1 MFLVVSFYYSYSR
14 PSLCETRTYVKYTYV
29 YELEYTYT
37 YTYTHIYI
45 YTYIHTYN
53 THMEK
58 DNLMNPHHT
67 LP

>member
-37 YTYTHIYI
+37 YTYIHI
-45 YTYIHTYN
+45 YIHTY
-53 THMEK
+53 THMEIRQPNEPSSYTSLNNK
-58 DNLMNPHHT
+58 
-67 LP
+67 